1 MRLRPL
7 LPLALLLPVV
17 PWSQAQIDRRA
28 GPYRAQEEVLYLWSG
43 AHVKR
48 LFPDAIMI
56 FIAPPDLAA
65 LEARL
70 RRRGDTSEA
79 DIARRLAIARD
90 QIAESETLFE
100 HRVVNDDLDAAVRQV
115 AGILDGVPNPPVTPS

>member
-1 MRLRPL
+1 MSEVTEP
-7 LPLALLLPVV
+7 
-17 PWSQAQIDRRA
+17 RRA
-28 GPYRAQEEVLYLWSG
+28 GHDVLLDIEMAG
-43 AHVKR
+43 ARNVKR

-115 AGILDGVPNPPVTPS
+115 AGILGGVPNPR